1 MALLTFLVV
10 MVGPA
15 KAMEPFP
22 WWNVRLFDGIYY
34 LVDHNS
40 GWQEQLE
47 TWEVMSLE
55 EAMQADPE
63 MAIYIHGHSNLGSGT
78 TQHPPVWN
86 AQARQWLMSLQPPG
100 PNDHMAL
107 SLDLPLLYMRVEE
120 KQREQERKNEEAR
133 WQACKGSRSQGW
145 QPYSWWDWEEGMGGG
160 STPSSSSTG
169 YTGPGTWEPEEGW
182 NPWHPKWNNERYYTR
197 GWGSACKR
205 HQRRACEQR
214 GEPVPD
220 HLLPKKIELAKGF
233 KKEMMELVK
242 KSKKV
247 AEASSDSEMPEAGK
261 KAEPEKAPSP
271 EEDDESSSSWSYNP
285 KPNRRS
291 DSPMPGKHGPR
302 WKGTPRTVAK
312 VPVGDKQELEVEKYL
327 KSRIKEEEEEDDD
340 EEDSEEPEKAKKKK
354 KKRRRKSRK
363 PEKGGV
369 KPDGPGDGHGG
380 AGGGGGGGAGEGPA
394 AVTAAA

>member
-1 MALLTFLVV
+1 MKRQ
-10 MVGPA
+10 GGKPA
-15 KAMEPFP
+15 KALGA
-22 WWNVRLFDGIYY
+22 RDGSPTAGGTGRRAWVVAAP
-34 LVDHNS
+34 LPAVPL
-40 GWQEQLE
+40 GTLG
-47 TWEVMSLE
+47 L
-55 EAMQADPE
+55 A
-63 MAIYIHGHSNLGSGT
+63 LGSLKKAGT
-78 TQHPPVWN
+78 
-86 AQARQWLMSLQPPG
+86 
-100 PNDHMAL
+100 
-107 SLDLPLLYMRVEE
+107 
-120 KQREQERKNEEAR
+120 
-133 WQACKGSRSQGW
+133 
-145 QPYSWWDWEEGMGGG
+145 
-160 STPSSSSTG
+160 
-169 YTGPGTWEPEEGW
+169 PGTP
-182 NPWHPKWNNERYYTR
+182 WNNERYYTR

>member
-1 MALLTFLVV
+1 MKRQ
-10 MVGPA
+10 GGKPA
-15 KAMEPFP
+15 KALGA
-22 WWNVRLFDGIYY
+22 RDGSPTAGGTGRRAWVVAAP
-34 LVDHNS
+34 LPAVPL
-40 GWQEQLE
+40 GTLG
-47 TWEVMSLE
+47 L
-55 EAMQADPE
+55 A
-63 MAIYIHGHSNLGSGT
+63 LGSLKKAGT
-78 TQHPPVWN
+78 
-86 AQARQWLMSLQPPG
+86 PG
-100 PNDHMAL
+100 
-107 SLDLPLLYMRVEE
+107 
-120 KQREQERKNEEAR
+120 
-133 WQACKGSRSQGW
+133 
-145 QPYSWWDWEEGMGGG
+145 
-160 STPSSSSTG
+160 TPSGIMKGITQG
-169 YTGPGTWEPEEGW
+169 D
-182 NPWHPKWNNERYYTR
+182 
-197 GWGSACKR
+197 
-205 HQRRACEQR
+205 QRRACEQR

-340 EEDSEEPEKAKKKK
+340 EEDSEEPEKAKKK
-354 KKRRRKSRK
+354 RRREE
-363 PEKGGV
+363 EKVGSLRRVVSSLMGQV
-369 KPDGPGDGHGG
+369 MAMEVLEVVEVVVLGR
-380 AGGGGGGGAGEGPA
+380 ALLL
-394 AVTAAA
+394 